1 VRALRNLLVLAIVAA
16 VLAGAAWAWLVNVV
30 QAPGPLTNP
39 VRIVVH
45 KGDGLRVVLGTL
57 AEKQLIRYPR
67 AVETWVR
74 LAAPRLQLKAGRY
87 EIGAAASARDILMQ
101 IDAGRVLLESI
112 TIIEGSRF
120 AELREA
126 LERHPEVE
134 QTLRGLSDEQVMWRV
149 SGRPIHPE
157 GRFFPDT
164 YRFAAGSTDVE
175 ILITAYRK
183 MSVLLDGLWQERA
196 DGLPLTTPEQALTL
210 ASIVEKESAVASERP
225 RIAGIF
231 ISRLRKG
238 MRLQTDPSVIY
249 GLGDAYDGDIRTRD
263 LRTDGPYNTYTRAGL
278 PPTPIALPGEAA
290 LRAALQPQVT
300 GELFFVASPAGDGTH
315 VFSRTYA
322 EHERAVQ
329 RWLAHSK
336 TVKPSPASETR
347 P

>member
-1 VRALRNLLVLAIVAA
+1 
-16 VLAGAAWAWLVNVV
+16 
-30 QAPGPLTNP
+30 
-39 VRIVVH
+39 VH